1 MKKKEVLIFLGIVL
15 LAVLVSCGVVFLN
28 KKFENKNV
36 KENKRTEQE
45 SSQVKGNM
53 YYELKDRYI
62 YSHGLNSIKFTY
74 NNETKELKEWFKK
87 DKNFLDK
94 FIKALETMG
103 EYNDGGTI
111 MYKDGGTKL
120 FNLDDMVVIV
130 CKRIDNDGYNN
141 NIHIGKNLK
150 YENDVCYMP
159 RKGND

>member
-15 LAVLVSCGVVFLN
+15 LIVFVSCGVAFL
-28 KKFENKNV
+28 NKNV
-36 KENKRTEQE
+36 KENKTSEQE
-45 SSQVKGNM
+45 SSQAKGNV
-53 YYELKDRYI
+53 YYELEDRYI
-62 YSHGLNSIKFTY
+62 YSHSLNSIKFTY
-74 NNETKELKEWFKK
+74 NNETKELREWFKK